1 MTNPT
6 PSSTGEIEDRSQDI
20 VVVSIAMMVP
30 MVSVVFLRFWVR
42 WRMGGGLGWDDWCI
56 GIAMVLSMGMSAF
69 VILSA
74 AYGGGKH
81 MRDIPPMDIPI
92 GLKYNFLS
100 QVFSL
105 PAMMMVKISA
115 GLFLLRLAAT
125 NVYRNICIGFIVLMT
140 LYSVASTFTII
151 FQCVPVQSIW
161 DPTVKGA
168 KCLSP
173 LVRINLG
180 KSYSINCAISDC
192 FLVLLPIAML
202 WDVQIARRKRIAICS
217 ILGVGSLAA
226 AASIVKTTYLH
237 SYGKTGDFLWDSVN
251 IAVWTTIENDVAII
265 SASMPA
271 LKPLFSKIL
280 EKTVYSYSS
289 RTGGSQG
296 HSLSALGQNSK
307 VVGITN
313 DIRAGRDRNSKRG
326 TKLDNESEEGIIG
339 ISKSTDVRVDVETVS
354 NSSVEVGNGQ
364 GCMGA
369 R

>member
-1 MTNPT
+1 MSNST

-30 MVSVVFLRFWVR
+30 MVLIVFLRLWVR

-56 GIAMVLSMGMSAF
+56 VIAMVLSVGMSAF

-81 MRDIPPMDIPI
+81 MKDIPPIDIPI

-115 GLFLLRLAAT
+115 GLFLLRLAAA
-125 NVYRNICIGFIVLMT
+125 NVHRNICIGFIVLMI
-140 LYSVASTFTII
+140 LYSVASIFTII

-180 KSYSINCAISDC
+180 KSYAINCAISDC
-192 FLVLLPIAML
+192 FLIAML

-217 ILGVGSLAA
+217 ILGIGSLAT
-226 AASIVKTTYLH
+226 AASIVKTTYIH
-237 SYGKTGDFLWDSVN
+237 SYGKAGDFLWDSVN
-251 IAVWTTIENDVAII
+251 ISVWTTIENDVAII

-289 RTGGSQG
+289 RTDGSQG
-296 HSLSALGQNSK
+296 HTLSALGHNSK
-307 VVGITN
+307 VAGITN
-313 DIRAGRDRNSKRG
+313 DIRASRDRNSKRG

-354 NSSVEVGNGQ
+354 NSSVEVGNEQ
-364 GCMGA
+364 G
-369 R
+369 RR